1 MNENLI
7 EKKIGEYQLLIG
19 QLAILCHNLRVIKTD
34 LITLQNPQQ
43 RIKEF
48 ESKEARTFDYMRR
61 LLETYT
67 DYKILTPQSEGY
79 YEQL

>member
-1 MNENLI
+1 MNESLI

-19 QLAILCHNLRVIKTD
+19 QLEILCHNLRTIKTD
-34 LITLQNPQQ
+34 LTEHQNPLL

-67 DYKILTPQSEGY
+67 DFKIFTSQSEAY